1 MIANL
6 APQNQQAE
14 ALLFGL
20 ANVMGERYGTSRT
33 ARGCRALSKAE
44 PRGS

>member
-1 MIANL
+1 LNGASNACGPMIANL

-20 ANVMGERYGTSRT
+20 ANVMGER
-33 ARGCRALSKAE
+33 
-44 PRGS
+44 

>member
-20 ANVMGERYGTSRT
+20 ANVMGER
-33 ARGCRALSKAE
+33 
-44 PRGS
+44 